1 MLCQTLIL
9 NKTDTLALF
18 SLPHDK
24 MQNMKKVPY
33 LKKAVRKFLITY
45 PMIFIQKNHAQRSKT
60 NHRQFAWIKG
70 KILESNPD
78 PDVLYF
84 KKTLSS
90 EQLATV

>member
-1 MLCQTLIL
+1 MSDSHFEQDRYVSPVFIASWQNAKYEKSAIFEKGCAQVF
-9 NKTDTLALF
+9 NN
-18 SLPHDK
+18 LPNDIHSEK
-24 MQNMKKVPY
+24 SCS
-33 LKKAVRKFLITY
+33 T
-45 PMIFIQKNHAQRSKT
+45 SKT

-84 KKTLSS
+84 KKSLSS

>member
-1 MLCQTLIL
+1 M
-9 NKTDTLALF
+9 
-18 SLPHDK
+18 
-24 MQNMKKVPY
+24 M
-33 LKKAVRKFLITY
+33 
-45 PMIFIQKNHAQRSKT
+45 FIQKNHAQRSKT

-84 KKTLSS
+84 KKSLSS